1 MIFCPTIGIKKGE
14 KMINKRICSI
24 FCFIMTIAIPLSNG
38 WAANKVIRWNYH
50 TSYDKSY
57 YVGGSHIQH
66 WADRVWEE
74 TNHQLKI
81 NIFYSGGLGY
91 KGTEIMSSLRDGL
104 LQSAEF
110 AASLYGAEV
119 NQKWWSFNDFLS
131 IYDNWDQLV
140 AVDKAAYPMM
150 WQDIID
156 FKGVKPLALFPCCP
170 KDSFQGIWMDK
181 KITKWSDFKGKK
193 VRLWYAMARKYVLD
207 PLGFETVYL
216 SGPETYQGLKSGLID
231 GIIQTPTSGLSGHY
245 DEIAKYFYAC
255 IPVTVSWWGIICS
268 QKAFDALP
276 KDVQDGLERAS
287 KAHEKYL
294 NESVWKNQC
303 NYTPGPGGSP
313 CCVKGVVDEL
323 QKRGNEIYRVP
334 LLESKLKEEA
344 MAGMKQWVDAE
355 GGPKAKKLYEVLLK
369 AKEQYPNPDAATYN
383 TLNVLN
389 IEGK

>member
-1 MIFCPTIGIKKGE
+1 MFKKAAVLIFCL
-14 KMINKRICSI
+14 MVSI
-24 FCFIMTIAIPLSNG
+24 VSSSANCFAG
-38 WAANKVIRWNYH
+38 KKVIRWNYH

-66 WADRVWEE
+66 WADMVWEE

-131 IYDNWDQLV
+131 IYDNWEQLKE
-140 AVDKAAYPMM
+140 VDKAAYPMM
-150 WQDIID
+150 WQDIAD
-156 FKGVKPLALFPCCP
+156 FKGVQPLALFPCCP

-181 KITKWSDFKGKK
+181 KITKWSDFEGKK
-193 VRLWYAMARKYVLD
+193 IRLWYALARKYVLN
-207 PLGFETVYL
+207 PLGFETIFL

-245 DEIAKYFYAC
+245 DEISKYFYSC
-255 IPVTVSWWGIICS
+255 IPVTASWWGIVCS
-268 QKAFDALP
+268 QKAFNALP
-276 KDVQDGLERAS
+276 DDVKEGLVRAS
-287 KAHEKYL
+287 QKHEEYL
-294 NESVWKNQC
+294 NNSVWGNQC
-303 NYTPGPGGSP
+303 KFCPGSGGSP
-313 CCVKGVVDEL
+313 YCVKDVVKKLEE
-323 QKRGNEIYRVP
+323 KGNEIYRVP
-334 LLESKLKEEA
+334 LLEKKLKDQA
-344 MAGMKQWVDAE
+344 MVGMKQWVETE
-355 GGPKAKKLYEVLLK
+355 GGPKAKRLYEVLLK
-369 AKEQYPNPDAATYN
+369 AKEKYPNPDTAVYS

-389 IEGK
+389 IEDK